1 MIARLSGKLIENAL
15 TEIVLDVQGVGYAL
29 QVPLSTAEKLP
40 PPGGAVVLL
49 THLQVRE
56 DSLQLFGFLTAAERD
71 LFRLLLNSVTGI
83 GSKLALNVLSSMSIA
98 MFCAAITG
106 NDLKLLGKI
115 NGVGKKTAER
125 MVIELR
131 EKLAP
136 FMAGQPPADGV
147 GAPGAAGGLSAEAA
161 DAVAALETLGYKAD
175 AATRIVRKL
184 CQEAG
189 AEGALPAS
197 TLIRKAL
204 SQLNA

>member
-1 MIARLSGKLIENAL
+1 MIARLSGKLIENTL

-29 QVPLSTAEKLP
+29 LVPLSTAEKLP
-40 PPGGAVVLL
+40 APGGAVVLL

-56 DSLQLFGFLTAAERD
+56 DSLQLYGFLTAPERD

-98 MFCAAITG
+98 MFCSAIAG

-125 MVIELR
+125 MVVELR
-131 EKLAP
+131 ENIGK
-136 FMAGQPPADGV
+136 FTVGQPQADGEQG
-147 GAPGAAGGLSAEAA
+147 GAGGGLSAEAA
-161 DAVAALETLGYKAD
+161 DAVAALETLGYKSD

-189 AEGALPAS
+189 SEGAPPAS